1 MKSLQLPK
9 TLCCAQVRGKKSPV
23 SQARGSFCL
32 RNKRAPDG
40 KRCEDENAACHGKM
54 RDVTVHE
61 QESVI
66 AKRAKAAQIQQD
78 KQKQDMEK
86 QKQDKEKQKQVR
98 LLEAMS

>member
-1 MKSLQLPK
+1 MRS
-9 TLCCAQVRGKKSPV
+9 KKSPV

-40 KRCEDENAACHGKM
+40 KRCEDEDAACHGKM

-61 QESVI
+61 PESVI

-86 QKQDKEKQKQVR
+86 QKHRQDKEKQKQAR
-98 LLEAMS
+98 LMEMMP